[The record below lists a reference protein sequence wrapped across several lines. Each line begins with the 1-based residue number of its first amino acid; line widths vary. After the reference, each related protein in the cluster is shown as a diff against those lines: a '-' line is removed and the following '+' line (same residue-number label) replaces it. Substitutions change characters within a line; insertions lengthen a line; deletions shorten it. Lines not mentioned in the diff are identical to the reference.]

1 MGPDVFLVDL
11 SQECKE
17 KKILTTQAL
26 SENSVKVST
35 SQIIHDYCILLI
47 PKVNNA
53 LTDVSQITSPL
64 HIKVSNNHKDIVPQ
78 LPYRK
83 SYVMKVVLI
92 LMIRTSV
99 YKVVKYINI
108 HQNPTGFKG
117 NRREQYW
124 QNHH

>member
-1 MGPDVFLVDL
+1 MSSLLNCLKNV
-11 SQECKE
+11 
-17 KKILTTQAL
+17 KKKKKLTTQAL

-53 LTDVSQITSPL
+53 LTDVSQIPSPL
-64 HIKVSNNHKDIVPQ
+64 HIKVSNNHKDIVPR

-83 SYVMKVVLI
+83 SYVMKIVLI
-92 LMIRTSV
+92 LMIRTSL
-99 YKVVKYINI
+99 YKAVKYINI